1 MDRKFSLRITA
12 ALFLACSAAG
22 AQQPAPSEPV
32 KLADLV
38 REAEENNPSI
48 EAARRSWAAA
58 AYVPSQA
65 ATLPDPQL
73 MVQHFSVGSPRPF
86 AGYTNSD
93 FAYIGF
99 GVSQE
104 LPYPG
109 KLKLRRQLA
118 EREAASLK
126 ERIEEVRRDVVEQ
139 VKRAYF
145 QLAYLRQARDILH
158 RNEALLGQV
167 EQISEARYR
176 VGEGNQQDVLRA
188 QLERTKLLRE
198 ITLNEQQT
206 GQLEARLKQLLN
218 RPQTSPDIVPEPLSP
233 TTLPYTAEQLLG
245 RLGAENPG
253 LRAQSELIRRQEVQV
268 DMARKD
274 FYPDF
279 NVQYMWQHTASDF
292 RDYYM
297 LTFGVR
303 IPLYRRKKQ
312 QPELA
317 QAREEQQR
325 SRREYDAQLQQARFE
340 VQNALVTINTSAEL
354 LKTYREGLIPQASA
368 TFQAGLAAY
377 QGNRQDFETLLSA
390 FLQVLQQELEYWQAL
405 AEHETALAR
414 IERLTGA
421 TLP

>member
-1 MDRKFSLRITA
+1 MDRKLRLRITA
-12 ALFLACSAAG
+12 ALFLACAPVA
-22 AQQPAPSEPV
+22 AQQPPASEPV
-32 KLADLV
+32 KLADLL
-38 REAEENNPSI
+38 REAEKNNPLI
-48 EAARRSWAAA
+48 EAARRSWEAAS
-58 AYVPSQA
+58 YVPSQA
-65 ATLPDPQL
+65 GTLPDPQF

-99 GVSQE
+99 GVSQDF
-104 LPYPG
+104 PFPG

-126 ERIEEVRRDVVEQ
+126 ESIEEVRRGVVEE
-139 VKRAYF
+139 VKIAYF
-145 QLAYLRQARDILH
+145 RLAYLRQALDILR
-158 RNEALLGQV
+158 RNEALLRQI
-167 EQISEARYR
+167 EQISEAHYR

-218 RPQTSPDIVPEPLSP
+218 RPQTSPDIVPQPLAP
-233 TTLPYTAEQLLG
+233 TPLPYTAEQLFA
-245 RLGAENPG
+245 RLGTENPG
-253 LRAQSELIRRQEVQV
+253 LRAQSELIRRQDVQV
-268 DMARKD
+268 DIARKD

-279 NVQYMWQHTASDF
+279 NLQYMWQHNASNF

-297 LTFGVR
+297 LTFGLR
-303 IPLYRRKKQ
+303 IPIYRRKKQ

-325 SRREYDAQLQQARFE
+325 SRREYDAQLQQASFE
-340 VQNALVTINTSAEL
+340 VQNALVTVNTSAEL

-377 QGNRQDFETLLSA
+377 QANRQDFETLLSA
-390 FLQVLQQELEYWQAL
+390 FLQVLQQDLEYWQTL

-414 IERLTGA
+414 IERLTGL